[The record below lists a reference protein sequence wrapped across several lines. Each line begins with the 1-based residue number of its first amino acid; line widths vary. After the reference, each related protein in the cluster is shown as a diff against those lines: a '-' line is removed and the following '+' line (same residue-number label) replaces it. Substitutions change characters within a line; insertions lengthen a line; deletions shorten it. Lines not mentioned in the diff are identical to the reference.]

1 MKTHALAQAL
11 RTLSNVLEKAPNM
24 DIQEISF
31 FEKVQTPVDKKEVA
45 VNLQTLFALSKI
57 NKKQWADLIADYGFS
72 IAFNQRDSSRNIL
85 GKLLTYLEN
94 HPEAVEILKEKS
106 RDPRKPRS
114 NLLEALDVLLG
125 E

>member
-11 RTLSNVLEKAPNM
+11 RMLAGVLEKTPDV
-24 DIQEISF
+24 DIREIAF
-31 FEKVQTPVDKKEVA
+31 FEKAQAPLTKREIA

-57 NKKQWADLIADYGFS
+57 NKKQWAELIADYGFA
-72 IAFNQRDSSRNIL
+72 IEFNQRDSSRNIL

-94 HPEAVEILKEKS
+94 HPDAVGILKEKG
-106 RDPRKPRS
+106 RDPKKPKS

-125 E
+125 D